1 MRFKAIEREYTDN
14 SIIFNKKSIEI
25 RGTKGLSVR
34 YGDGGYINE
43 FKFTGKIIRS
53 RELPDEL
60 NTFFLYCFY
69 NNGCVFR
76 DGEIKLEPFLA
87 NINILP
93 GEKFFHIDF
102 DVTLFETIFTA
113 EKVVD
118 LFPSISRFEL
128 HELKLITYDR
138 HKGELYMDMRGAD
151 ITGSNVF
158 PYNSETI
165 NLYIEYQKYKN
176 KDKNI
181 KTYNIDEM

>member
-14 SIIFNKKSIEI
+14 SIIFNNKSIEI
-25 RGTKGLSVR
+25 RGTKGLLVR
-34 YGDGGYINE
+34 YGDYINGSKLIE
-43 FKFTGKIIRS
+43 KIIRS

-60 NTFFLYCFY
+60 NTFFLCCFY
-69 NNGCVFR
+69 NNGYVFR

-93 GEKFFHIDF
+93 GEKFFQIGF

-128 HELKLITYDR
+128 HELKLITYDED
-138 HKGELYMDMRGAD
+138 KGGELYRDMRGSD
-151 ITGSNVF
+151 IVGSKVF